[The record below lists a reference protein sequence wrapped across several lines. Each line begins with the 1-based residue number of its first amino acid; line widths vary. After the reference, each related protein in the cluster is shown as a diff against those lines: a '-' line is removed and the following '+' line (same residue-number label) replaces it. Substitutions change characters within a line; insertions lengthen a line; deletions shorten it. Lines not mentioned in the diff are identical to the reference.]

1 MLKDVTYLFSKR
13 WVKTGG
19 RGGRGAKSRE
29 EGIGRREEKGRERKA
44 GNRAKGKGNR
54 DPERR
59 GVGVP
64 LRG

>member
-1 MLKDVTYLFSKR
+1 M
-13 WVKTGG
+13 G
-19 RGGRGAKSRE
+19 GGRGAKSRE